1 MARQNFFNRHLASY
15 IRSFDGT
22 LLHCQGAAKHA
33 VESIWHHVQGKLP
46 SAEQE
51 LRGMAEP
58 LRIDVIEELKR
69 SFGGD
74 EADTLSAAC
83 VMLYERVKSPGKE
96 VVGVVVLGA
105 DAAAFDHGQLDDFYA
120 FVSLSGVELDV
131 HTNGDAFHD
140 EEKTMTVVD
149 AIVNHFDASLRYVT
163 QDDLWD
169 AQGRDYFRQ
178 RVEYYTSRGEQIRL
192 CLPAFPCKS
201 SNLDKVQGTAPD
213 RGEYIALTNLHRFIE
228 GIEAIYPPGG
238 KLWII
243 SDGHV
248 FSDCIGVD
256 DDLVD
261 DYGARLIAM
270 NAAITKSR
278 GGFDRV
284 GFKSLLDLFDLD
296 GWQRA
301 GHEAAA
307 DLPLP
312 QITHHIA
319 TKLEK
324 QAELCRRIL
333 VFGFQPDSRELRQ
346 QIDNRDAVVLP
357 LYRGFSRFMFED
369 LEVNC
374 YTQDLSRSQRRRLAS
389 KVAFEMIQRNQ
400 AYSNLVELM
409 FPHHIRLSIHAHPN
423 CGPKFGIQV
432 FGPGVKP
439 TNQLS
444 LDGALMASNDLLHV
458 PTPWHNCVVE
468 IENHPT
474 LYVTKS
480 AIARSAV
487 ARAQF
492 DGGWTGTSVEHG
504 GCFQFS
510 VAAPK
515 PRTENKSTAIAYVM
529 PVYGVVGETATM
541 AEVGCV

>member
-1 MARQNFFNRHLASY
+1 MARQNFFTRHLASY
-15 IRSFDGT
+15 IRSFDGS
-22 LLHCQGAAKHA
+22 LLHCQGGAKHA
-33 VESIWHHVQGKLP
+33 VEAIWHHVQGKLP

-51 LRGMAEP
+51 LRGVGEP
-58 LRIDVIEELKR
+58 LRIDVMEELK
-69 SFGGD
+69 SSLHGD
-74 EADTLSAAC
+74 EADRLSAGC
-83 VMLYERVKSPGKE
+83 VMLYERVKIPGKE
-96 VVGVVVLGA
+96 ILGVVVLGA
-105 DAAAFDHGQLDDFYA
+105 DDAGLGHGQLDDFYA
-120 FVSLSGVELDV
+120 FLSLSGVEMDV
-131 HTNGDAFHD
+131 QTQGEALHD
-140 EEKTMTVVD
+140 DEKTVDVND
-149 AIVNHFDASLRYVT
+149 AIVDHFDASLRYVT
-163 QDDLWD
+163 QDDLWE
-169 AQGRDYFRQ
+169 AQGRDYFRR
-178 RVEYYTSRGEQIRL
+178 RVEYFTSRGEQIRL

-201 SNLDKVQGTAPD
+201 SNLNKVQGTGPD

-270 NAAITKSR
+270 NDAISKSR
-278 GGFDRV
+278 GGIGRV
-284 GFKSLLDLFDLD
+284 GFKSLLDLFHLD
-296 GWQRA
+296 AWQRQ

-307 DLPLP
+307 DLPIG
-312 QITHHIA
+312 QITHHIP
-319 TKLEK
+319 TKLEE

-333 VFGFQPDSRELRQ
+333 VFGFQPESQELRQ
-346 QIDNRDAVVLP
+346 QIDNKDAVMLP
-357 LYRGFSRFMFED
+357 LYRGFSRFMLED

-374 YTQDLSRSQRRRLAS
+374 YTKDLSRSQRRRLAS

-409 FPHHIRLSIHAHPN
+409 FPHHVRLSIHAHPN

-444 LDGALMASNDLLHV
+444 RDGDLMTSNDLLHV

-468 IENHPT
+468 IENHAT

-487 ARAQF
+487 TRAQF
-492 DGGWTGTSVEHG
+492 DGGWTGAAAHHG

-510 VAAPK
+510 VAPPK
-515 PRTENKSTAIAYVM
+515 PRTESKSAAIAYVM